1 MISDFQVL
9 GIEETNDIEVIKAA
23 FRKRAKEVHPDNTK
37 EEDQIK
43 NHLLFIK
50 INQAYRRLLGEVAFS
65 PEITHAKVESI
76 NSKQDI
82 IKHKDPAYV
91 YYKMGISI
99 LNKIHPREWNKDN
112 SLLPTRALK
121 NNEEDRINQLKIVKD
136 LFSQF
141 PRAYHYFSTVVH
153 EYPDS
158 LWVNDAMDK
167 MKTIED
173 RTKQYIKIIDSFRK

>member
-1 MISDFQVL
+1 MISDYQIL
-9 GIEETNDIEVIKAA
+9 GIDKTNDIDVIKTA

-43 NHLLFIK
+43 NHLLFIQ
-50 INQAYRRLLGEVAFS
+50 INQAYRRLLGEVALV
-65 PEITHAKVESI
+65 EKRTNTRVESI
-76 NSKQDI
+76 NNKTDLI
-82 IKHKDPAYV
+82 NHRDPAYV
-91 YYKMGISI
+91 YYKMGMSI
-99 LNKIHPREWNKDN
+99 LMKIHPREWNKED
-112 SLLPTRALK
+112 SLLPTRSLK
-121 NNEEDRINQLKIVKD
+121 NNENDRVDQLKVVKE

-158 LWVNDAMDK
+158 LWVYDAMEK

-173 RTKQYIKIIDSFRK
+173 RTKQYLKIIESFSK